1 MYCKGSAGLENPVLF
16 FLLAE
21 NLENLAA
28 WKIWKITQNILDLL
42 ENLAYNT

>member
-1 MYCKGSAGLENPVLF
+1 MYCKRSAGLENFSPV

-28 WKIWKITQNILDLL
+28 WKIWKITQKYIDKL
-42 ENLAYNT
+42 ENLV